1 MEHKGQG
8 GRRLA
13 SIAAGLALAL
23 GLAACDATPE
33 ASDVYE
39 DEAPSVEAAEE
50 VAVDAAAEVAPE
62 PPEVEDDA
70 QAAPPP
76 ADADA
81 ADSVQPESE
90 TLFY

>member
-1 MEHKGQG
+1 MEHIGQG

-23 GLAACDATPE
+23 GLAACDAPLD
-33 ASDVYE
+33 AGDVYE
-39 DEAPSVEAAEE
+39 DEAPSAEATEE

-62 PPEVEDDA
+62 APKVEDDA
-70 QAAPPP
+70 QIAPPP

>member
-1 MEHKGQG
+1 MEHTGQG

-23 GLAACDATPE
+23 GLAACDTPQD
-33 ASDVYE
+33 AGDVYE
-39 DEAPSVEAAEE
+39 DEAPSAEAAEE
-50 VAVDAAAEVAPE
+50 DAVDAAAEVAPE
-62 PPEVEDDA
+62 APEVEDDA
-70 QAAPPP
+70 RAEPPP
-76 ADADA
+76 VNADA